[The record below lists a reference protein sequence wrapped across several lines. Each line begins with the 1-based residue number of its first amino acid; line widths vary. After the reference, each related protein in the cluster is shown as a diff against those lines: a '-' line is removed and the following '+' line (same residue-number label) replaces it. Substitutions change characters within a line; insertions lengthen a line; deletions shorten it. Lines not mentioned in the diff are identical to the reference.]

1 MNKKEAYEM
10 MADVFKG
17 KHFNNHV
24 VTVEAS
30 RNMWGGVEGW
40 VFLFVFFLPKYMDF
54 FLIRPNSAC
63 STQREI

>member
-1 MNKKEAYEM
+1 MMNKKEAYEM

-30 RNMWGGVEGW
+30 RNMWGGGGLKVG
-40 VFLFVFFLPKYMDF
+40 FFCLFSSCLNTWIF
-54 FLIRPNSAC
+54 S
-63 STQREI
+63 